1 MKYTSIPLIFLLT
14 VALMIPVNHVHADK
28 WYHSG
33 WVIGGAGLL
42 VGTVIGASIA
52 DSGRSSR
59 HVRTYETRPVYVQES
74 SSRWVTSTYVEE
86 TRVWP
91 FYRRTRLYPVIGRSS
106 YDHEA
111 TSMAWRLREGYSQQ
125 SSQHGQSAGQK
136 AGVEI
141 NVGDNNQNV
150 NISVSTDD
158 KGERREI
165 RYRTVTIPNDAT
177 GSTNR
182 MIDLKV
188 PEGEEVEKPAAT
200 RKVDEKKSDK
210 ADEKTE

>member
-1 MKYTSIPLIFLLT
+1 MKYTSIPLIVLLT
-14 VALMIPVNHVHADK
+14 IALSIPVTPAHADK

-59 HVRTYETRPVYVQES
+59 TVRTYETRPVYVQEGH
-74 SSRWVTSTYVEE
+74 SRFVTSTYVEE

-91 FYRRTRLYPVIGRSS
+91 FYRRTRLYPVVGRTS

-111 TSMAWRLREGYSQQ
+111 VSMAWRLREGSSQQ
-125 SSQHGQSAGQK
+125 STHQQSQGQK
-136 AGVEI
+136 SGVEI
-141 NVGDNNQNV
+141 NVGDNNQNI

-158 KGERREI
+158 RGERREI
-165 RYRTVTIPNDAT
+165 RYRTETIPNDAT
-177 GSTNR
+177 GSTRR
-182 MIDLKV
+182 MVDLKV
-188 PEGEEVEKPAAT
+188 PEDEEVKKPSSA
-200 RKVDEKKSDK
+200 RKVDEKEKEKKSE
-210 ADEKTE
+210 EKSE